1 MKALALNKGNPMGMV
16 LMSVLFFEVIV
27 FGLSIPVM
35 LMVADVPAVTA
46 SLAGGGAAVLALIA
60 AMVFRRSDLGY
71 LLGWLAQ
78 LAGIALGFLTS
89 AMFALGGLFAALWVI
104 SFVMGRRIAAQ
115 QAGASARSSR

>member
-104 SFVMGRRIAAQ
+104 SFVMGRRIATQ
-115 QAGASARSSR
+115 QARVSARTSR